1 MRWNEVETSKL
12 EATDYG
18 GLRMAFEVDGSSV
31 KAVII
36 TAPDGSVVKLQ
47 YTGFSVAIFV
57 PAPPPTKR
65 VFRLS
70 GDLLGLHVEEDFEYD
85 SLAESRKTEL
95 ESLLPGSDTST
106 LIIEEMKVPIEPV
119 GATA

>member
-1 MRWNEVETSKL
+1 MRWQEVETSKV

-18 GLRMAFEVDGSSV
+18 GLAMDFEVEGSSV
-31 KAVII
+31 KAVVI

-47 YTGFSVAIFV
+47 YTGYSLGVFI
-57 PAPPPTKR
+57 PGQPPTKR

-70 GDLLGLHVEEDFEYD
+70 GDLLGLHIEEDFEYD

-95 ESLLPGSDTST
+95 ESSLAGEST
-106 LIIEEMKVPIEPV
+106 LTIEEMKVPIEPAK
-119 GATA
+119 ATA